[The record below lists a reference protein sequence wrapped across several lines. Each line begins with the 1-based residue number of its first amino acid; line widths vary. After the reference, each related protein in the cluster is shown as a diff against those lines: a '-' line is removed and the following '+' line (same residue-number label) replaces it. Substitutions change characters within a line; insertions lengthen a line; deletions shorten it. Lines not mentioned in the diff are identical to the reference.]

1 MYLGHG
7 PQLALPWSR
16 LLNPA
21 EGKKMFKAAIGTLS
35 ALVLISMTL
44 GAANAQTPVVDA
56 LKGCSKEIETY
67 CSTVTPGG
75 GRLVSC
81 ARAHEDKLW
90 LETLAL
96 TLSYVVSQCAADAL
110 KFCPDVEL
118 GEQRVLNCLGEN
130 KASLNKYCSLALSD
144 ISTN

>member
-1 MYLGHG
+1 
-7 PQLALPWSR
+7 
-16 LLNPA
+16 
-21 EGKKMFKAAIGTLS
+21 MFKSAIGILS

-44 GAANAQTPVVDA
+44 GAANAQNPVVDA

-81 ARAHEDKLW
+81 ARAHEDKLSSECIYSLNRAGYW
-90 LETLAL
+90 LETLAR
-96 TLSYVVSQCAADAL
+96 TLSYVVSQCTADAL
-110 KFCPDVEL
+110 KFCPDVEV

>member
-1 MYLGHG
+1 
-7 PQLALPWSR
+7 
-16 LLNPA
+16 
-21 EGKKMFKAAIGTLS
+21 MFKSAIGMLS

-44 GAANAQTPVVDA
+44 GAANAQNLNAQNLVVDA

-67 CSTVTPGG
+67 CSSVTPGG

-81 ARAHEDKLW
+81 ARAHEDKLSSECVYSLNRAGFW
-90 LETLAL
+90 LETLARA
-96 TLSYVVSQCAADAL
+96 LSYVVSQCVADAL
-110 KFCPDVEL
+110 KFCPNVEL

-144 ISTN
+144 IGRQ